1 MSNSTVTTSGTWD
14 FKDEGVKYST
24 EFIQGINEKVVR
36 QISESNKEPEWM
48 LELRLKA
55 LKIYEETPMPS
66 WGPSLEKLDLDSIYY
81 FAKPE
86 GAGNNKTW
94 DDVPEDIKNTF
105 DRLGIPE
112 AEKKSLAGV
121 GAQYDSETVY
131 HSLKQELQD
140 K

>member
-1 MSNSTVTTSGTWD
+1 M
-14 FKDEGVKYST
+14 KYAT
-24 EFIQGINEKVVR
+24 KAIAGISEVVVR

-55 LKIYEETPMPS
+55 LKIYQDKPMPN
-66 WGPSLEKLDLDSIYY
+66 WGPNLDKLDLDSIYY

-86 GAGNNKTW
+86 GAGANKSW

-112 AEKKSLAGV
+112 AEKKALAGV

-131 HSLKQELQD
+131 HSLKQELVDQ
-140 K
+140 